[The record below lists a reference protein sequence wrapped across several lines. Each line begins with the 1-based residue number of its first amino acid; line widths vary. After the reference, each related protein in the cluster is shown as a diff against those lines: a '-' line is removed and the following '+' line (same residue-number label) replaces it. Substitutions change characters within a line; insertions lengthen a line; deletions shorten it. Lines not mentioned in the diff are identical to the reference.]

1 MPYRYIVIWRY
12 GRISIQQGTSFW
24 YKHTNGVFSDLIWLL
39 FTNFTQVFLV
49 MDLSREYVLEVL
61 GKIMDPD
68 LKKDIVS
75 LNFVEELKIDE
86 QSITVTVYSS
96 NPALHARKRLQEAV
110 EFNLKREFEGIVIN
124 CTVQALPAE
133 AKEAHRK
140 FLPEVKNIVAIAS
153 GKGGVGKSTVTANL
167 AGGLAKAGYRVG
179 IVDADIYGPSMPTMF
194 DVVNDRP
201 TMIDVEGKPK
211 ISPVVA
217 YGIKI
222 LSIGFF
228 TDQDNAVVWRGP
240 MAAKALT
247 QMFTDAEWGKLDY
260 LLIDLPPGTGD
271 IHLSLVQTVPLD
283 GAVIVSTPQEVA
295 LADARKGINM
305 FKLDTINVPVIG
317 VVENMAWFTPAELPD
332 NKYFIFGR
340 DGAKNLAQGMGVP
353 LLGQI
358 PLVQSVREAGDVG
371 KPAVFQDNTPTSTAF
386 EELVRIFVQEVEV
399 AKAQKPLKKQHV

>member
-1 MPYRYIVIWRY
+1 
-12 GRISIQQGTSFW
+12 
-24 YKHTNGVFSDLIWLL
+24 
-39 FTNFTQVFLV
+39 
-49 MDLSREYVLEVL
+49 MDLSREHVLEVL

-110 EFNLKREFEGIVIN
+110 EFNLKREFEGVVIN

-133 AKEAHRK
+133 AKDAHRK

-194 DVVNDRP
+194 DVVHDRP

-305 FKLDTINVPVIG
+305 FKLETINVPVIG
-317 VVENMAWFTPAELPD
+317 VVENMAWFTPAELPE

-371 KPAVFQDNTPTSTAF
+371 KPAVFQDNTPTSAAF

-399 AKAQKPLKKQHV
+399 AKTQKSLKKQHV